1 MILFSQTNQVLVI
14 DIGVH
19 PSLHTNCHHQIT
31 FSRYNLTVEYPPPY
45 ERPVWDSNKA
55 NTESIK
61 QALMQVNRPN
71 LFFNKDVHQQVRML
85 NNIVI
90 NVFLNFVLNKIV
102 TFDDRDLPWTSEYI
116 KRKLSNVII
125 FTKTA

>member
-1 MILFSQTNQVLVI
+1 MVI

-19 PSLHTNCHHQIT
+19 PSLHTNCHHQIP

-45 ERPVWDSNKA
+45 ERLVWDSNKA

>member
-1 MILFSQTNQVLVI
+1 
-14 DIGVH
+14 
-19 PSLHTNCHHQIT
+19 
-31 FSRYNLTVEYPPPY
+31 
-45 ERPVWDSNKA
+45 
-55 NTESIK
+55 
-61 QALMQVNRPN
+61 
-71 LFFNKDVHQQVRML
+71 ML